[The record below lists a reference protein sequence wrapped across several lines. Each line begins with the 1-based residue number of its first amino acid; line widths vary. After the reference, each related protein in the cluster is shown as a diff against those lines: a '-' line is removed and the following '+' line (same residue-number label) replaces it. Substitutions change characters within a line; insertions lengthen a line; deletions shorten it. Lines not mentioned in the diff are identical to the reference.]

1 LCSVDSY
8 ITLKNL
14 LGMAGLDPV
23 EVREE
28 LSRLLNLL
36 SNLGLSEYE
45 ARAYVALIALRGGS
59 ANDVAGISKVPRT
72 SIYKVMRGLEA
83 RDLVGHSEGKPMTFF
98 VKSLEQV
105 EDQIISDVREGF
117 AILKRV
123 EGLLS
128 EGGTPQLVY
137 TIAGRERIM
146 EKIGE
151 TIDGSRSTLFLSS
164 PEMKVLRLEH
174 GERFKDAID
183 RGVEVTLV
191 MGPFIKAPECSQAI
205 RKEGLMV
212 TDLVVD
218 GEMTLIATPD
228 LEICGF
234 IDNPFITRHLLSIL
248 SSNLE

>member
-1 LCSVDSY
+1 M
-8 ITLKNL
+8 KNL
-14 LGMAGLDPV
+14 LGMAGLDPG

-28 LSRLLNLL
+28 LGRLLNLL
-36 SNLGLSEYE
+36 SNLGLSDYE
-45 ARAYVALIALRGGS
+45 ARAYVALIALGGGN
-59 ANDVAGISKVPRT
+59 AHDVASLSKVPRT

-83 RDLVGHSEGKPMTFF
+83 RDLVSQSDGKPKTFI
-98 VKSLEQV
+98 VKSLDEV
-105 EDQIISDVREGF
+105 EGQIISDVREGF
-117 AILKRV
+117 SILKRL
-123 EGLLS
+123 EGILS

-137 TIAGRERIM
+137 TIAGRERIV

-151 TIDGSRSTLFLSS
+151 MIDGSRSTLFLSS
-164 PEMKVLRLEH
+164 PEMKLLRLEH
-174 GERFKDAID
+174 GDRFKAAAD

-191 MGPFIKAPECSQAI
+191 MDPFIKAPECSQAV

-218 GEMTLIATPD
+218 GETTLIATPG

-234 IDNPFITRHLLSIL
+234 IDNPFITKHLLSIM